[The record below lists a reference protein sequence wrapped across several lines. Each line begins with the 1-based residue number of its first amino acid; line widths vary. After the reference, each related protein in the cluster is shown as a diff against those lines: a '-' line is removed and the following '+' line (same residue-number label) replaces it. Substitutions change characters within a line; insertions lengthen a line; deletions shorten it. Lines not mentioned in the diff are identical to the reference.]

1 MFTKTLMDSIP
12 NFLQTVTRLEEKLGQ
27 NGRILVRPSGTEP
40 VIREI
45 SEDFDPEK
53 VEEIDESE
61 FYEFIMV

>member
-1 MFTKTLMDSIP
+1 MDSIP

-53 VEEIDESE
+53 VEEIGVVS
-61 FYEFIMV
+61 IV